1 MVLSFIITYSAYSIS
16 QLIGLFRAKKKDY
29 RETNSFTKK
38 INLNST
44 SLIIPFRNESK
55 RITELLNSIKRSPEL
70 PLEVLFINDHSNDDS
85 VNKIESNLKDYDINY
100 KVIHLT
106 EDKIGK
112 KEAIRFGIKNTSIKT
127 KYILT
132 FDADISFN
140 EKYFTNLKNLP
151 LKDLYILPVIMKG
164 KGLLESFFSLDYNL
178 LNTINRIT
186 FGFKRPI
193 LASGA
198 NLLFCK
204 EVFTKLD
211 SIHSHKHI
219 ASGDDMFLLRDF
231 VQNKASIHLYNHKN
245 NIVKTSSPS
254 SIYSFY
260 QQRVRWISKN
270 KTLNDKLNNKII
282 FFNSVILF
290 FFYLTIIKYI
300 SKNELLISLFILIF
314 KNFLDLLIISV
325 SEIKLS
331 KTEKIILPF
340 YTVIQP
346 FYYLSLWII
355 PLFHAIKWKER
366 DIKKG

>member
-1 MVLSFIITYSAYSIS
+1 MAFSFIITYSVYSTS
-16 QLIGLFRAKKKDY
+16 QLICLFRAKKKDNF
-29 RETNSFTKK
+29 ETNSFTKR

-44 SLIIPFRNESK
+44 SLIVPFRNESK
-55 RITELLNSIKRSPEL
+55 RITELLNSIKRSPEF

-85 VNKIESNLKDYDINY
+85 VIKIENNLKCYDINY
-100 KVIHLT
+100 KVIHLP
-106 EDKIGK
+106 ENKIGK
-112 KEAIRFGIKNTSIKT
+112 KEAIRFGIKNTNINT

-151 LKDLYILPVIMKG
+151 LKDLYILPVLMKG
-164 KGLLESFFSLDYNL
+164 NGLLESFFSLDYNL
-178 LNTINRIT
+178 LNIINRIT

-198 NLLFCK
+198 NLLFNK

-211 SIHSHKHI
+211 SIQSHKHI

-260 QQRVRWISKN
+260 QQRVRWVSKN
-270 KTLNDKLNNKII
+270 KTLNDTLNNKII
-282 FFNSVILF
+282 FFNSIVLL

-300 SKNELLISLFILIF
+300 SKNELLIGFYILIF

-325 SEIKLS
+325 SEVQLS
-331 KTEKIILPF
+331 KTEKIILPL
-340 YTVIQP
+340 YIIIQP

-355 PLFHAIKWKER
+355 PLLHEVKWKER
-366 DIKKG
+366 YIKKG